1 MSDGNLRPIRIL
13 HFVSS
18 GGLPGAIQPSLFM
31 PLMTKMPKQRVK
43 MQVASLSPGFTPA
56 AVLRQN
62 GVPVHDVSLSRSR
75 FSWGAFGELL
85 NATRQFRPDVIQAWG
100 HTAQLAALAVR
111 ARCDWKPKV
120 VWSVGDTAP
129 LPKKAG
135 LIDRQKLK
143 FTAKYAGGVDRIV
156 YTSEAAGSQHRRVGY
171 PEKGHAVVPPGV
183 DPTRFKPDFGARRK
197 IREQLGLAADA
208 FVIGMVAPFQ
218 PEYDHSTLIKGVG
231 ELIKTN
237 PKVCLLLAGHGVQKG
252 NAPLMALVG
261 GGTLGSRT
269 QLLGEWTDVASFY
282 NACDIACS
290 SAHTD
295 GSRMTLVMA
304 MLCGIPCVATGM
316 GGQGEVVGQF
326 GVAIE
331 PNSPTALV
339 RGIKRVMEM
348 PVDRRAFMAQGAR
361 KHALT
366 NFVYV
371 RSLQKYMQ
379 LYFDIVGREALAAEA
394 VPVPEIDAS
403 IPAPPP
409 DLYTDR
415 KSQAK
420 AKNAVAIEDLSDP
433 DSIEAR
439 VESNE
444 RVEGSR
450 AKAVSDGD
458 VLQAFETHQVKTATG
473 SPMSERA
480 RGVAEDLEDLLSPED
495 IQVATPAGAAKPAS
509 TPVVAIPIVAAG
521 IPEPEPADLL
531 SPEDTHVAA
540 PAKPAPAKVV
550 VIAPAAPQPVVAA
563 VAAAAPVAAPL
574 AAVPVSP
581 PTAKVVV
588 PEAPVAT
595 AAPTPAPLAVV
606 PLSTA
611 AVAAPEAPVAK
622 PVAIAEPAPVA
633 AAQPVEQ
640 PAKAPAATDIT
651 STQPELALLSDS
663 QVQRQISLPLPEKIA
678 HQHDD
683 GGMQLEL
690 LPEPVEE
697 RKLAVGESV

>member
-1 MSDGNLRPIRIL
+1 LQRECGGFNSSALCRERNESDYCYDFAYCGSIAAKASVLNVSDGNLRQIRIL

-18 GGLPGAIQPSLFM
+18 GGLPGAIQQSLFM

-62 GVPVHDVSLSRSR
+62 GVPVHDVSLSKHR

-111 ARCDWKPKV
+111 ARCNWKLKV
-120 VWSVGDTAP
+120 VWSVGETAP
-129 LPKKAG
+129 LPKRAG

-143 FTAKYAGGVDRIV
+143 LTTRYATKADRIV

-171 PEKGHAVVPPGV
+171 PDKGHVVVPPGV
-183 DPTRFKPDFGARRK
+183 DPTRFKPDFAARRK

-218 PEYDHSTLIKGVG
+218 PEYDHPTFIKGVG

-237 PKVCLLLAGHGVQKG
+237 PKISVLLAGHGVQKG

-261 GGTLGSRT
+261 GGTLGTRT
-269 QLLGEWTDVASFY
+269 QLLGEWTDIASFY

-295 GSRMTLVMA
+295 GARMTLVMA

-326 GVAIE
+326 GIAIE
-331 PNSPTALV
+331 PNSPTAFV
-339 RGIKRVMEM
+339 RGIKRVLEM

-371 RSLQKYMQ
+371 RSLQKYLQ
-379 LYFDIVGREALAAEA
+379 LYFDVVGREALASEA
-394 VPVPEIDAS
+394 VPVPEIDAA

-409 DLYTDR
+409 DMYEDR
-415 KSQAK
+415 KQHAQA
-420 AKNAVAIEDLSDP
+420 ANAVSIADLSDP

-439 VESNE
+439 VA
-444 RVEGSR
+444 SR
-450 AKAVSDGD
+450 EDGKP
-458 VLQAFETHQVKTATG
+458 EQVKSAEVDLMQVFESRQTQAADSGG

-480 RGVAEDLEDLLSPED
+480 RGVAEELEDLLSPED
-495 IQVATPAGAAKPAS
+495 IQVAAPVSAPRV
-509 TPVVAIPIVAAG
+509 TPVSSTSPTPPPVVQAA
-521 IPEPEPADLL
+521 
-531 SPEDTHVAA
+531 AA
-540 PAKPAPAKVV
+540 V
-550 VIAPAAPQPVVAA
+550 VVAA
-563 VAAAAPVAAPL
+563 V
-574 AAVPVSP
+574 VPH
-581 PTAKVVV
+581 VV
-588 PEAPVAT
+588 PQLEPAPTTVS
-595 AAPTPAPLAVV
+595 APTPAPV
-606 PLSTA
+606 A
-611 AVAAPEAPVAK
+611 AVEVTA
-622 PVAIAEPAPVA
+622 
-633 AAQPVEQ
+633 
-640 PAKAPAATDIT
+640 
-651 STQPELALLSDS
+651 TQPELSLLTDS
-663 QVQRQISLPLPEKIA
+663 QVQRQISLPLHALVEATP
-678 HQHDD
+678 DN

-690 LPEPVEE
+690 LPEPAEE
-697 RKLAVGESV
+697 RKIAVGESL

>member
-1 MSDGNLRPIRIL
+1 MRLTAFLLNVSDGNLRQIRIL

-18 GGLPGAIQPSLFM
+18 GGLPGAIQQSLFM

-62 GVPVHDVSLSRSR
+62 GVPVHDVSLSKHR

-111 ARCDWKPKV
+111 ARCNWKLKV
-120 VWSVGDTAP
+120 VWSVGETAP
-129 LPKKAG
+129 LPKRAG

-143 FTAKYAGGVDRIV
+143 LTARYATKADRIV

-171 PEKGHAVVPPGV
+171 PDKGHVVVPPGV
-183 DPTRFKPDFGARRK
+183 DPTRFKPDFAARRK

-218 PEYDHSTLIKGVG
+218 PEYDHSTFIKGVG

-237 PKVCLLLAGHGVQKG
+237 PKISVLLAGHGVQKG

-261 GGTLGSRT
+261 GGTLGTRT
-269 QLLGEWTDVASFY
+269 QLLGEWTDIASFY

-295 GSRMTLVMA
+295 GARMTLVMA

-331 PNSPTALV
+331 PNSPTAFV

-379 LYFDIVGREALAAEA
+379 LYFDIVGREALASEA
-394 VPVPEIDAS
+394 VPAPEIDAS

-409 DLYTDR
+409 DMYEDR
-415 KSQAK
+415 KQHAQA
-420 AKNAVAIEDLSDP
+420 ANAVSIADLSDP

-439 VESNE
+439 VA
-444 RVEGSR
+444 SR
-450 AKAVSDGD
+450 EDGKP
-458 VLQAFETHQVKTATG
+458 EQVKSSEVDLMQVFESRQTQAAASGG

-480 RGVAEDLEDLLSPED
+480 RGVAEELEDLLSPED
-495 IQVATPAGAAKPAS
+495 IQVAAPAGAVRVAS
-509 TPVVAIPIVAAG
+509 IVSAPPPPVVTEKESITTP
-521 IPEPEPADLL
+521 DLL
-531 SPEDTHVAA
+531 SPEDIQVAA
-540 PAKPAPAKVV
+540 PVSAPRVTPVASVSPSPPPV
-550 VIAPAAPQPVVAA
+550 APAAAAVAVAA
-563 VAAAAPVAAPL
+563 VEV
-574 AAVPVSP
+574 
-581 PTAKVVV
+581 TA
-588 PEAPVAT
+588 
-595 AAPTPAPLAVV
+595 
-606 PLSTA
+606 
-611 AVAAPEAPVAK
+611 
-622 PVAIAEPAPVA
+622 
-633 AAQPVEQ
+633 
-640 PAKAPAATDIT
+640 
-651 STQPELALLSDS
+651 TQPELSLLTDS
-663 QVQRQISLPLPEKIA
+663 QVQRQISLPLQAEVTPDS
-678 HQHDD
+678 HD
-683 GGMQLEL
+683 GMQLEL
-690 LPEPVEE
+690 LPEPAEE
-697 RKLAVGESV
+697 RKMAVGESL